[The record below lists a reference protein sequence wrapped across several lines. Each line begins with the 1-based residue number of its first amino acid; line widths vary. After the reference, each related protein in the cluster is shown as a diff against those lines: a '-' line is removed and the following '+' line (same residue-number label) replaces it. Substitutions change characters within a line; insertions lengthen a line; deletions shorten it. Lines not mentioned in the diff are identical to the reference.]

1 MLSYSNETL
10 DPLLPGQI
18 NITETSAGVAE
29 VQKVVV
35 SSDARFIREIQRW
48 EPALVD
54 LVET

>member
-1 MLSYSNETL
+1 MLSYSNDTL

-35 SSDARFIREIQRW
+35 SSDARFIREIQR
-48 EPALVD
+48 
-54 LVET
+54 